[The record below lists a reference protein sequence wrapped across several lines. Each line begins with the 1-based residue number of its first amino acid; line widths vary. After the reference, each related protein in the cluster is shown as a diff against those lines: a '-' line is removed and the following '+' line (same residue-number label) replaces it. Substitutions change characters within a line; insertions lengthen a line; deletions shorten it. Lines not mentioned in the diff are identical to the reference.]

1 MKIKGSQL
9 LYGLMFVVWLDAQPV
24 SLKIAVVGPFSGT
37 MAADMHS
44 ILRGAEL
51 AVEELNARGGIKG
64 AKLTIIA
71 VDDMANPK
79 RAVKVADSLAKLKDV
94 IAVVGHYNSS
104 CTMAAAYIYERSG
117 LVAISPASTSP
128 TIREAGEYIFRVCPS
143 DIVIGDKLAKF
154 VTNTMGVKR
163 ILVIYDD
170 ENKGLKYFFTLGV
183 RNNGAQ
189 ILAEI
194 PYRGEIDFIDTF
206 KVLQPEL
213 IFLACTMPVAA
224 EICIALRESGI
235 NIPIVGSD
243 DMMSNE
249 FRKHTGTAC
258 EGIIYMTYINP
269 EFTNTREFIK
279 KCMDRYGE
287 EPSGWT
293 ALAYEATSAII
304 MALENGNLTRKSV
317 KEYLSKLG
325 YSNSPIP
332 GVSDT
337 IMFDQYGD
345 ISRDMWIAQ
354 IIDGEPTI
362 LRGKP
367 VALASI
373 KAKESITMT
382 VIETTAIEMPPPVR
396 PEIPLDEEIEEPEE
410 TKATGFTEYDKLPPE
425 VPVDT
430 MPEFI
435 PYDKPPKLIYM
446 PEPTYPE
453 AARTACIEGEVV
465 LLVRIDTTGKVIGV
479 RVMKSLHPLLDREAI
494 KVAWKAK
501 FEPAMQRDKP
511 VPVIINLR
519 VNFKL

>member
-9 LYGLMFVVWLDAQPV
+9 LCGLMLVVWLDAQAV

-37 MAADMHS
+37 SAADMYS
-44 ILRGAEL
+44 ILRGAQL
-51 AVEELNARGGIKG
+51 AVEELNASGGIKG

-79 RAVKVADSLAKLKDV
+79 RAIKVADSLAKLKDV

-104 CTMAAAYIYERSG
+104 CTKAAAFIYNRSG

-163 ILVIYDD
+163 IIVIYDD
-170 ENKGLKYFFTLGV
+170 ENKGLKYFFTLGIK
-183 RNNGAQ
+183 NNGAQ

-194 PYRGEIDFIDTF
+194 PYKGKIDFIDTI
-206 KVLQPEL
+206 KGLQPEL
-213 IFLACTMPVAA
+213 IFLACTMSTAA
-224 EICIALRESGI
+224 EICIALRESDI
-235 NIPIVGSD
+235 DIPIVGGD
-243 DMMSNE
+243 DMMSSE
-249 FRKHTGTAC
+249 FRKRTGRAC
-258 EGIIYMTYINP
+258 EGVIYVTYINP
-269 EFTNTREFIK
+269 ELTSTKGFIRK
-279 KCMDRYGE
+279 YMNRYGE
-287 EPSGWT
+287 NPSGWA

-304 MALENGNLTRKSV
+304 MALKNGNLTRKSV

-325 YSNSPIP
+325 YSGSPIP

-345 ISRDMWIAQ
+345 ISRDIWIAQ
-354 IIDGEPTI
+354 IINGEPTI
-362 LRGKP
+362 LHGKP
-367 VALASI
+367 VTLASI
-373 KAKESITMT
+373 EAEKSTTMP
-382 VIETTAIEMPPPVR
+382 VIETTAINIPLPVR
-396 PEIPLDEEIEEPEE
+396 PEIPLDEQVKAIEFAEH
-410 TKATGFTEYDKLPPE
+410 DKLPPE

-453 AARTACIEGEVV
+453 AARAAHIEGEVV
-465 LLVRIDTTGKVIGV
+465 LLVKIDTTGKVTGV
-479 RVMKSLHPLLDREAI
+479 KVVKSLHPLLDEEAI
-494 KVAWKAK
+494 KVARRAR